1 MRKAI
6 SNLNLQIPFRNKTHR
21 RDSVFVSVLPSE
33 ETTTRLLCFMLL
45 ILVFAYVSFVSL
57 SIVNV
62 IARKE
67 ANDQATAL
75 RSVVGSLE
83 RDYFALSQTVGAAN
97 GDSLGLAPVSDT
109 QYIHRPGSVGAV
121 DGVRNE
127 I

>member
-6 SNLNLQIPFRNKTHR
+6 SSLQIPFSNKTHR
-21 RDSVFVSVLPSE
+21 RNSVFVGALPSE
-33 ETTTRLLCFMLL
+33 ENATRILSFMLA
-45 ILVFAYVSFVSL
+45 ILVFAYISFVSF

-75 RSVVGSLE
+75 RSVVGTLE
-83 RDYFALSQTVGAAN
+83 RDYFALSETVGAAN

-109 QYIHRPGSVGAV
+109 QYIHRPGTVGAAL
-121 DGVRNE
+121 GVRNE